1 MNPNM
6 VKKIQRMQR
15 EMMEAQKQ
23 LEATE
28 FTGTAAGVVEVTVLG
43 SKEVLK
49 VSINKDAIDSIDD
62 LEMIEDTIVAAL
74 NNAFE
79 NVDNETQRVMS
90 QFQMPGGFGF

>member
-15 EMMEAQKQ
+15 EMMEAQKK
-23 LEATE
+23 LEETE
-28 FTGTAAGVVEVTVLG
+28 FTGTSAGVVDVVVLG

-49 VSINKDAIDSIDD
+49 VTINKDAIESLDD

-74 NNAFE
+74 NNAFD
-79 NVDNETQRVMS
+79 NVDEETQRVMS
-90 QFQMPGGFGF
+90 QFQMPGLGF

>member
-15 EMMEAQKQ
+15 EMMEAQKK
-23 LEATE
+23 LEETE
-28 FTGTAAGVVEVTVLG
+28 FTGPAAGVVDVVVLG

-49 VSINKDAIDSIDD
+49 VSINKDAIDSLDD

-74 NNAFE
+74 NNAFK
-79 NVDNETQRVMS
+79 NVDDETQRVMS
-90 QFQMPGGFGF
+90 QFQMPGMF

>member
-15 EMMEAQKQ
+15 EMMEAQKK
-23 LEATE
+23 LEETE
-28 FTGTAAGVVEVTVLG
+28 FTGTAAGVVDVTVLG

-49 VSINKDAIDSIDD
+49 VTINKDAIDSLDD

-74 NNAFE
+74 NNAFK
-79 NVDNETQRVMS
+79 NVADATQRVMS
-90 QFQMPGGFGF
+90 QFHLPGMF

>member
-15 EMMEAQKQ
+15 EMMEAQKK
-23 LEATE
+23 LEETE
-28 FTGTAAGVVEVTVLG
+28 FTGTSAGVVDVVVLG

-49 VSINKDAIDSIDD
+49 VTINKDAIDSLDD

-74 NNAFE
+74 NNAFK
-79 NVDNETQRVMS
+79 NVDDETQRVMS
-90 QFQMPGGFGF
+90 QFQMPGMF

>member
-15 EMMEAQKQ
+15 EMMEAQKK
-23 LEATE
+23 LEETE
-28 FTGTAAGVVEVTVLG
+28 FSGTAAGVVDVTVLG

-49 VSINKDAIDSIDD
+49 VTINKEAIESIDD

-74 NNAFE
+74 NDAFK
-79 NVDNETQRVMS
+79 NVDDETQRVMS
-90 QFQMPGGFGF
+90 QFQMPGMF

>member
-15 EMMEAQKQ
+15 EMMEAQRK
-23 LEATE
+23 LEETE
-28 FTGTAAGVVEVTVLG
+28 FTGTAAGVVDVVVLG

-49 VSINKDAIDSIDD
+49 VTINKDAVDSLDD

-74 NNAFE
+74 NNAFK
-79 NVDNETQRVMS
+79 NVDDETQRVMS
-90 QFQMPGGFGF
+90 QFQMPGMF